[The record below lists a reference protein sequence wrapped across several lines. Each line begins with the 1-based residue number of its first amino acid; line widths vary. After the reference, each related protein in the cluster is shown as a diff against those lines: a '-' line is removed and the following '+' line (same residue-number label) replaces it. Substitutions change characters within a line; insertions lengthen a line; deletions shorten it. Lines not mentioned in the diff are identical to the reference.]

1 MKSIGTLLF
10 IFGAAAIILGFMDR
24 VPTLMQW
31 VYNFGEGGAWAIKVG
46 FVVIGAGLYLF
57 AVKQQKVS
65 AS

>member
-31 VYNFGEGGAWAIKVG
+31 IYNFGEGGAWAIKVG

-65 AS
+65 PS

>member
-31 VYNFGEGGAWAIKVG
+31 IYNFGEGGAWAIKVG

-57 AVKQQKVS
+57 AVKQQKIS

>member
-31 VYNFGEGGAWAIKVG
+31 IYNFGEGGAWAIKVG

>member
-31 VYNFGEGGAWAIKVG
+31 IYNFGECGAWAIKVG

>member
-31 VYNFGEGGAWAIKVG
+31 IYNFGEGGAWAIKVG

-57 AVKQQKVS
+57 AVRQQKIS